1 MGLFHILKQFSS
13 SVGAVGQTVRLARRR
28 LGVWR
33 RILSPLHISRR
44 HVGYNSCRYLRH
56 ILSSKQILSPATI
69 CADIDPSFLGLKGR
83 QFIFN
88 FELPNFIHSINFIY
102 NKPVKQLWQQ
112 TFIACSVYDLKETYP
127 KLQGICIN
135 RNFNDL
141 DIEIIHFIPETEFN
155 NYVSLVK

>member
-1 MGLFHILKQFSS
+1 MGLFHILKTIQFQRWRSWLDRS
-13 SVGAVGQTVRLARRR
+13 PSTPKVGCMATYIVA
-28 LGVWR
+28 
-33 RILSPLHISRR
+33 SAHII
-44 HVGYNSCRYLRH
+44 VGYNSCRYLRH
-56 ILSSKQILSPATI
+56 ILSSKHILSPATI

-141 DIEIIHFIPETEFN
+141 DMEIIHFISETEFN